1 MADIKTSSET
11 TARPSAQQLVV
22 FSVQGEQYALPI
34 TAVREVIRYE
44 SPRSVATTMP
54 ALRGVINLRGS
65 IVPVY
70 DLRPLLGLGEAANTG
85 GKTVIATVDDEVFGL
100 IVDQVTEVLTIETAS
115 FEGAPP
121 GAHAAV
127 VAVVR
132 HYEQLIVLLEPSQL
146 ASALGLAEHGEERG
160 G

>member
-1 MADIKTSSET
+1 MADTKTSSET
-11 TARPSAQQLVV
+11 TAGLSAHQLVV

-44 SPRSVATTMP
+44 APRSVVTTLP

-70 DLRPLLGLGEAANTG
+70 DLRPLLGLGDAADAG
-85 GKTVIATVDDEVFGL
+85 AKTVIATVDGEVFGL
-100 IVDQVTEVLTIETAS
+100 IVDQVSEVLTLESDS
-115 FEGAPP
+115 FESAPS

-127 VAVVR
+127 AAVAR
-132 HYEQLIVLLEPSQL
+132 HSERLIVLLEPRQL
-146 ASALGLAEHGEERG
+146 ALALGLAEDDAEQDK
-160 G
+160 